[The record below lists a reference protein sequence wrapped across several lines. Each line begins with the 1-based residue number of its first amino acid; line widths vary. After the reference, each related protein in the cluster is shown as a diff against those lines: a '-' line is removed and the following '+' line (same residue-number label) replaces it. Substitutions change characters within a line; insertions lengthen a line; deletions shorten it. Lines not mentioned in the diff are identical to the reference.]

1 MLNPFNNFKQM
12 KEEKKNKG
20 GFGKFLLGIG
30 VAAIAVVAYNKVPA
44 VKNICDKAGEGLK
57 KGAKKAGEA
66 WKKCGEK
73 KQDQPAENTATQHAP
88 RTETGATN

>member
-66 WKKCGEK
+66 LKKCGEK
-73 KQDQPAENTATQHAP
+73 KEQPAAP
-88 RTETGATN
+88 ETTPKTETGANN